1 MFRRSVPPVHPIVF
15 FLQVTQCGQQHQTQD
30 SEEETEAVIEAIDEL
45 SAYDARS

>member
-1 MFRRSVPPVHPIVF
+1 VASSIKRK
-15 FLQVTQCGQQHQTQD
+15 D